1 MTGSIDVIIRNNQG
15 SVIASLSQQLS
26 QAYRAEE
33 IKTLAATRALELGL
47 ELGLEKAVLEGDS
60 ELIIKALA
68 LEDVFLCSFD
78 SRCKFFLLNIFLN
91 YFTLILRENV
101 TKLLIIWLGFPKM

>member
-1 MTGSIDVIIRNNQG
+1 MIIRNNQG
-15 SVIASLSQQLS
+15 SVIASLTQQLS

-33 IKTLAATRALELGL
+33 IKTLAATRGLELGL

-68 LEDVFLCSFD
+68 LEDVFLCSLD
-78 SRCKFFLLNIFLN
+78 SRCKLFFAKHFFFPI
-91 YFTLILRENV
+91 TLLREKV
-101 TKLLIIWLGFPKM
+101 TKLLVIWLGF

>member
-1 MTGSIDVIIRNNQG
+1 MIIRNNQG

-33 IKTLAATRALELGL
+33 IKTLAATRDLELGL

-78 SRCKFFLLNIFLN
+78 SRCKLFFAKHFFFQLL
-91 YFTLILRENV
+91 YSY
-101 TKLLIIWLGFPKM
+101 